1 MKPFCIAIILVTT
14 LLAVNTYSSV
24 AQTPEQLYQKGL
36 GKEEGEGALL
46 DAISLYTQ
54 VADNSNASRSLQAK
68 ALLHI
73 GMCYE
78 KLGMKEATKAYQRLV
93 NTCPDQTELVALAK
107 GRLAALGGSGGTR
120 GLVTRRVLTDA
131 SGVGRDLT
139 ADGKYISKIDQGTG
153 DVVQFGCQRTDEANH
168 K

>member
-14 LLAVNTYSSV
+14 LLAVNTYSLV

-54 VADNSNASRSLQAK
+54 VADNSNASISLQAK

-78 KLGMKEATKAYQRLV
+78 KLGMKEAVKAYQRLV
-93 NTCPDQTELVALAK
+93 NNYPAQKNEVC
-107 GRLAALGGSGGTR
+107 
-120 GLVTRRVLTDA
+120 
-131 SGVGRDLT
+131 
-139 ADGKYISKIDQGTG
+139 I
-153 DVVQFGCQRTDEANH
+153 CQRKAFQAGTSH
-168 K
+168 R